1 MPHALLRLNA
11 TGRRWFQPPFPCM
24 NPPPP
29 NADDS
34 KLRALLREAYPS
46 PELPPRFQ
54 EGVWQRLDRADRS
67 GVASGSTGWIEWLV
81 GSLLRPA
88 YATAG
93 LVALMFAG
101 VWLGVRE
108 GETRLHRVEQA
119 HYVAAVSPFHRAV
132 P

>member
-1 MPHALLRLNA
+1 
-11 TGRRWFQPPFPCM
+11 M

-29 NADDS
+29 NADDP
-34 KLRALLREAYPS
+34 KLRALLRDAHPS

-54 EGVWQRLDRADRS
+54 EGVWRLLDRAGRR
-67 GVASGSTGWIEWLV
+67 GVASGSAGWMEVLV
-81 GSLLRPA
+81 RGLLRPT